1 MDVIKVTDVTKSFKV
16 FKERSSTLKDRIIF
30 RRKNKFESFLAL
42 DNVSLTIQKGETV
55 GLIGRNGSGKS
66 TLLKLLTG
74 ILYPD
79 AGDINMTGKVSSLL
93 ELGAGFHPDFTG
105 RENIFMNAAIL
116 GLSKKQIKSK
126 LNDIIKFSELQEYI
140 ENPVRSYSSGMYM
153 RLAFS
158 VAIMVEP
165 DILLIDEVLAV
176 GDAAFQQKCMEQLM
190 KLKSKGTT
198 IVFVSHDLGAM
209 EKLCDR
215 VVWINKSKIVA
226 DGKPKRMIDKYLTFL
241 GDEENKRLIRE
252 EEESTHVV
260 VNEDKAVE
268 NVNSEQQI
276 NVESQEISENI
287 EYETVDRWGN
297 RQIEIV
303 DVMFTDENNNKKIGF
318 MSGDYMKVI
327 MKYKINQKVD
337 SPIFGLGIHTI
348 DHINCYGTNTFI
360 DQYSLGE
367 INEHHR
373 GEISF
378 NIASLDLVSNTY
390 LVTAAVHD
398 INGNQYDYHD
408 KRFSFKVSSTVN
420 DVGIAKLKHFWKD
433 EKNQEGL

>member
-1 MDVIKVTDVTKSFKV
+1 MDVIKVTNVTKSFKV

-30 RRKNKFESFLAL
+30 RRKNKYEAFLAL

-79 AGDINMTGKVSSLL
+79 HGSINMTGKVSSLL

-126 LNDIIKFSELQEYI
+126 LNEIITFSELQEYI

-190 KLKSKGTT
+190 KLKSRGTT

-215 VVWINKSKIVA
+215 VVWINKSKIVD
-226 DGKPKRMIDKYLTFL
+226 DGKPRRMIDKYLTYL
-241 GDEENKRLIRE
+241 GEEENKRLIKE
-252 EEESTHVV
+252 DENASDNIEDLETDVVKEVVQETSNKTNEIIEST
-260 VNEDKAVE
+260 
-268 NVNSEQQI
+268 
-276 NVESQEISENI
+276 EIEAI
-287 EYETVDRWGN
+287 DRWGN
-297 RQIEIV
+297 RHIEIV
-303 DVMFTDENNNKKIGF
+303 EVIFTDENNNKKKGF
-318 MSGDYMKVI
+318 MSRDFMKVVI
-327 MKYKINQKVD
+327 KYKVNRNVD
-337 SPIFGLGIHTI
+337 KPVFGLGIHTI
-348 DHINCYGTNTFI
+348 DHINCYGTNTYI
-360 DQYSLGE
+360 DQYPIGNLFA
-367 INEHHR
+367 NDT

-378 NIASLDLVSNTY
+378 IIASLDLVANTY

-398 INGNQYDYHD
+398 VNGNQYDFHD
-408 KRFSFKVSSTVN
+408 KRFSFKVSSTLS
-420 DVGIAKLKHFWKD
+420 DVGIAKLNHHWIN
-433 EKNQEGL
+433 ESSREG

>member
-30 RRKNKFESFLAL
+30 RRKNKYEAFLAL
-42 DNVSLTIQKGETV
+42 DNVSLTIKKGETV

-79 AGDINMTGKVSSLL
+79 NGSINMTGKVSSLL

-126 LNDIIKFSELQEYI
+126 LNEIITFSELQEYI

-215 VVWINKSKIVA
+215 VVWINKSKIV
-226 DGKPKRMIDKYLTFL
+226 DEGKPRRMIDKYLTYL
-241 GDEENKRLIRE
+241 GEEENKRLIRE
-252 EEESTHVV
+252 DEDISNNLEELKVDEIKEIELTQDIT
-260 VNEDKAVE
+260 NETTSLTE
-268 NVNSEQQI
+268 H
-276 NVESQEISENI
+276 
-287 EYETVDRWGN
+287 ETVDRWGN
-297 RQIEIV
+297 RNIEIIE
-303 DVMFTDENNNKKIGF
+303 VMFTDENNNKKIGF
-318 MSGDYMKVI
+318 MSGDFMRIVIRYKV
-327 MKYKINQKVD
+327 NHSVN
-337 SPIFGLGIHTI
+337 SPVFGLGIHTI
-348 DHINCYGTNTFI
+348 DHINCYGTNTYI
-360 DQYSLGE
+360 DQYPIGNL
-367 INEHHR
+367 NANDN

-378 NIASLDLVSNTY
+378 TITSLDLVANTY

-408 KRFSFKVSSTVN
+408 KRFSFKVSSTVS
-420 DVGIAKLKHFWKD
+420 DVGIAKLNHHWIN
-433 EKNQEGL
+433 ENSREES